1 MREEASSKNGRGE
14 KTKKRLETR
23 GVKKRYDIKRSRK
36 RGREKSTNYKWS
48 CPRNGFTICK
58 FKTKN
63 PSPSKTLNHILT
75 MFLM

>member
-36 RGREKSTNYKWS
+36 RGREKSTNYKWVV
-48 CPRNGFTICK
+48 P
-58 FKTKN
+58 
-63 PSPSKTLNHILT
+63 
-75 MFLM
+75 